1 MPDPTTL
8 SVVIADDHQIVR
20 DGLRDALERSTA
32 AHDLRFHIVAEA
44 ADGLEALAAA
54 KAHQPALMFLDIAM
68 PLATGAE
75 ILGDIKRWSP
85 HTRVLVFTG
94 VLAPGLLASVMQ
106 SGADAIFAKT
116 APADVAVQKLPM
128 ILRGGHY
135 IAPELAEAISQGE
148 ATPELTSRERQT
160 LTMIVTGK
168 SNKEMARVLNISP
181 KTVEKHRTNLMR
193 KLDVHSA
200 AELLA
205 RAVRDGLITTS

>member
-1 MPDPTTL
+1 
-8 SVVIADDHQIVR
+8 
-20 DGLRDALERSTA
+20 
-32 AHDLRFHIVAEA
+32 
-44 ADGLEALAAA
+44 
-54 KAHQPALMFLDIAM
+54 MFLDIAM

-85 HTRVLVFTG
+85 QTRVLVFTG

-116 APADVAVQKLPM
+116 AAADIAVEKLPM
-128 ILRGGHY
+128 ILQGGHY

-148 ATPELTSRERQT
+148 DTPELTSRERQT